1 MGNLLIEDRSKITV
15 TDVADV
21 DSFNE
26 NSILVTLTNGGLVI
40 KGQDLHLQLLNLE
53 EGRAVITGAI
63 NGAVYTEK
71 KEKLEKNLLKKLF
84 K

>member
-1 MGNLLIEDRSKITV
+1 MGNLLIEDRTKITV
-15 TDVADV
+15 TEVADV

-26 NSILVTLTNGGLVI
+26 TSILVSLKSGGLVI
-40 KGQDLHLQLLNLE
+40 KGQNLHLQLLNLE
-53 EGRAVITGAI
+53 EGRVIITGAI

-71 KEKLEKNLLKKLF
+71 KEKQEKSLLKKIF